1 MRLDVALFQLRLFKS
16 RSQATSAIDAG
27 HVELNGARVKPSH
40 ELRAGDHVTL
50 IGPLSSR
57 TVEVLELPRGSLS
70 REKARALVRDVGPGE
85 AKPAPGPGAG
95 AR

>member
-40 ELRAGDHVTL
+40 ELRAGDRVTL
-50 IGPLSSR
+50 TAPGQRR
-57 TVEVLELPRGSLS
+57 TIEVLELPNRSVS
-70 REKARALVRDVGPGE
+70 REAARAMVRDTGG
-85 AKPAPGPGAG
+85 
-95 AR
+95 